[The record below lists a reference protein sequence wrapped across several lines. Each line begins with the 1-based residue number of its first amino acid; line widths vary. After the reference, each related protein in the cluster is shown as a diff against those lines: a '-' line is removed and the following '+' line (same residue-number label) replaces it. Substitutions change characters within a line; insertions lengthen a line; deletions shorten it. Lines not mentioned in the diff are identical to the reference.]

1 MVQDEQWQADGGH
14 GAAETVY
21 EHRGHQARE
30 RSVGAEELEWARA
43 VLAEAQAQ
51 PGVFRFRG
59 RMVDEPVLRQA
70 RRIVQG

>member
-1 MVQDEQWQADGGH
+1 VEEHATVAVRDE
-14 GAAETVY
+14 
-21 EHRGHQARE
+21 
-30 RSVGAEELEWARA
+30 L

-70 RRIVQG
+70 RRIATM